1 MAAAYRVVVSSVSCY
16 NSVVVDRRS
25 HSQAVHYCSGPCGV
39 LSQGLD
45 CTVAH
50 RGTCS
55 ELLVASD
62 SVYNDFSISPIH
74 SRNMITQ
81 QLSKHSKLCVT
92 MDTIHNGCLE
102 RTSSSGNLSSGEDSP
117 TWRGK
122 KTPSGAGSTG
132 NMSCSVSLKDITEEA
147 INLASGKLKEFSF
160 DKLRLTSS
168 SHVTFRKGRKVRP
181 DSFSR
186 RSTDLDIIYSHI
198 SSNLTTN
205 TTANSMTNG
214 LAPSNDE
221 NLPPLVLGK
230 GMGMEEAKLKGSSG
244 MLSANNKAGS
254 GSTSTLS
261 SMGSLN
267 QSLNTVASLYC
278 STLGE
283 ENLIARLL
291 EKTRAEAATGGT
303 GGEDIRACLDIL
315 LKCSE
320 DLKKCTDIIKQC
332 IKRKAGGNPEDG
344 GASPDNVYR
353 AVMTRLSSY
362 LKRLPLELEGSGSL
376 GGSGLG
382 GQGAPGSR
390 HSDLAELVNTLHSIQ
405 QGPFSPIFGSEQP
418 PRYEDVVQ
426 SPPVPKTIS
435 QSSTPSLSLSSS
447 VCSKSDFIYT
457 KLIQSSAQFKGPPLT
472 NGLQPSHASSLTQ
485 HTLSPPS
492 VTCSSSSSSPTHSP
506 SSLRN
511 SPSPPDTHNPP
522 ASPMEALYIEEEAD
536 MEKTPYHVLLQTH
549 SPPRGVNTTSNNDET
564 MVEQH
569 LHLSQS
575 NTCHNSSNNLPAS
588 SDYISSWA
596 QTASLTVLTPK
607 AISRRNDDI
616 DKLLI
621 DLENLSQSM
630 SHPRITELPLPVKTR
645 KRVGGQGT
653 NINESLTHLKMT
665 PFHIKNPSNHQ
676 SVNGLSSNTPL
687 SIPPSQGQNS
697 EHEGA
702 GDEEDGALLLR
713 ILESIESFAQELVD
727 SGPGSTGSAERK
739 CGKEREVMRLLQD
752 TLTTAGRA
760 ETPESTNSPAV
771 STVPFKYT
779 DIDPAAKTKYT
790 EENTPVVSLTTT
802 SIPAVPGPDS
812 NVAIESALK
821 PTLDASPDLL
831 SLPKPVL
838 DNVTEASAGES
849 VPEASVPTSFLE
861 STHLDGPSSV
871 VSPEAPAS
879 VGIRAAE
886 TTKDNA
892 ITVDEPATMEYGGTT
907 LLIQQTPEVIRV
919 QSKPEKKPGTPPPL
933 PTTTTPAHT
942 QLLPSP
948 PPSPVIVTPTP
959 PAINIPRFYYPC
971 GLPTLVPGT
980 ASADAVIAAI
990 EMAFTEFEEE
1000 KSDIYEMGKIA
1011 KNYDIGNHELLA
1023 VKLALEEWRHWLE
1036 DVKPDALSRQFSPP
1050 EDTEQEPN
1058 ILPSSCVVGSL
1069 TWSIEKDILEAQKT
1083 EPDPGTGVARM
1094 LALTKRHFWW
1104 PSMNEDIK
1112 NYVAA
1117 CPTCAR
1123 TSSNRIIERLFSGAV
1138 TRGNA
1143 VQKEGRMSYAEFV
1156 WFLMSEEDKK
1166 NPTSIEYWFR
1176 CMDVDGDGV
1185 LSMYELEYFYEEQC
1199 ERMESMGIEP
1209 LPFQDLLCQMLD
1221 LVKPESTGKITLSDL
1236 KRCRMAHIFFD
1247 TFFNLEKYLDHEQR
1261 DPFAIQKDIDSES
1274 PEPSDW
1280 DKYASEEYEIL
1291 VAEET
1296 ANDQLHEGTFDDD
1309 YEAEELQ
1316 VPGEISNQMEKLVIS
1331 KLTA

>member
-81 QLSKHSKLCVT
+81 QLSSHSKLSVT
-92 MDTIHNGCLE
+92 MDSIHNGCLE
-102 RTSSSGNLSSGEDSP
+102 KTSSSGNLSSGEDSP

-132 NMSCSVSLKDITEEA
+132 NLSCSVSLKDITEEA

-168 SHVTFRKGRKVRP
+168 SHVTLRKGRKVRP

-186 RSTDLDIIYSHI
+186 RSSDLDIIYSHI
-198 SSNLTTN
+198 SSSLTTN

-244 MLSANNKAGS
+244 TLSANIKVGS

-267 QSLNTVASLYC
+267 QSLNTMASLYC

-291 EKTRAEAATGGT
+291 EKTRAEAATGVT

-332 IKRKAGGNPEDG
+332 IKRKAGGNAEDG

-376 GGSGLG
+376 GGCGLG
-382 GQGAPGSR
+382 GQGTPGSG

-405 QGPFSPIFGSEQP
+405 QGPFSPIFGNEQP
-418 PRYEDVVQ
+418 PRYEDVVR
-426 SPPVPKTIS
+426 SPPVPKTVS
-435 QSSTPSLSLSSS
+435 QYSTPSLSLSSS
-447 VCSKSDFIYT
+447 MCSKSDFIYT
-457 KLIQSSAQFKGPPLT
+457 KPIQSSAQPKGPPLA
-472 NGLQPSHASSLTQ
+472 NGLQHSHASSLTQ

-492 VTCSSSSSSPTHSP
+492 VTHSSCSSSPTHSP
-506 SSLRN
+506 SSIRN

-522 ASPMEALYIEEEAD
+522 VSPMEALYIEEEAD
-536 MEKTPYHVLLQTH
+536 MENNPYHVSLQTH
-549 SPPRGVNTTSNNDET
+549 APPREVSNMSNRHETTL
-564 MVEQH
+564 EQH

-575 NTCHNSSNNLPAS
+575 NTRHNSSNNLPAS
-588 SDYISSWA
+588 SDYIPTWP

-607 AISRRNDDI
+607 AISRRNNDI
-616 DKLLI
+616 DKLLM

-630 SHPRITELPLPVKTR
+630 SHPRITEPPLPAKTR
-645 KRVGGQGT
+645 KRLGGQGT

-665 PFHIKNPSNHQ
+665 QFHVQNPSNHQ
-676 SVNGLSSNTPL
+676 SINGLSSNTPL
-687 SIPPSQGQNS
+687 GIPPSQGLNS
-697 EHEGA
+697 EHRGA

-727 SGPGSTGSAERK
+727 SGAGSTGSAERK
-739 CGKEREVMRLLQD
+739 CGKEQEVMRLLQD
-752 TLTTAGRA
+752 TLTTTGRA
-760 ETPESTNSPAV
+760 ETPESTNLPGV

-779 DIDPAAKTKYT
+779 DIDQAAKTKHT
-790 EENTPVVSLTTT
+790 EENTPVVSLPTTPT
-802 SIPAVPGPDS
+802 PAVPGPDS

-821 PTLDASPDLL
+821 PTLDASSDLL

-861 STHLDGPSSV
+861 STQLDGPSSE

-879 VGIRAAE
+879 VGIQAAE

-892 ITVDEPATMEYGGTT
+892 ITVDEPVTMEYGGTT

-919 QSKPEKKPGTPPPL
+919 SDMHLQIHSQIGIREK
-933 PTTTTPAHT
+933 HR
-942 QLLPSP
+942 QLL
-948 PPSPVIVTPTP
+948 
-959 PAINIPRFYYPC
+959 
-971 GLPTLVPGT
+971 
-980 ASADAVIAAI
+980 
-990 EMAFTEFEEE
+990 
-1000 KSDIYEMGKIA
+1000 
-1011 KNYDIGNHELLA
+1011 
-1023 VKLALEEWRHWLE
+1023 
-1036 DVKPDALSRQFSPP
+1036 
-1050 EDTEQEPN
+1050 
-1058 ILPSSCVVGSL
+1058 
-1069 TWSIEKDILEAQKT
+1069 
-1083 EPDPGTGVARM
+1083 
-1094 LALTKRHFWW
+1094 
-1104 PSMNEDIK
+1104 
-1112 NYVAA
+1112 
-1117 CPTCAR
+1117 
-1123 TSSNRIIERLFSGAV
+1123 
-1138 TRGNA
+1138 
-1143 VQKEGRMSYAEFV
+1143 
-1156 WFLMSEEDKK
+1156 
-1166 NPTSIEYWFR
+1166 
-1176 CMDVDGDGV
+1176 
-1185 LSMYELEYFYEEQC
+1185 
-1199 ERMESMGIEP
+1199 
-1209 LPFQDLLCQMLD
+1209 
-1221 LVKPESTGKITLSDL
+1221 
-1236 KRCRMAHIFFD
+1236 
-1247 TFFNLEKYLDHEQR
+1247 
-1261 DPFAIQKDIDSES
+1261 
-1274 PEPSDW
+1274 
-1280 DKYASEEYEIL
+1280 
-1291 VAEET
+1291 
-1296 ANDQLHEGTFDDD
+1296 
-1309 YEAEELQ
+1309 
-1316 VPGEISNQMEKLVIS
+1316 
-1331 KLTA
+1331 